1 MKDKDYEV
9 FVRELTVENINA
21 YEELFAEKL
30 DEIKSILGDF
40 EVDEELIEDFSE
52 DFSMDREVAEDILKM
67 YLWLGTED
75 CGRMLRSFFAFLRAV
90 KEKEDDD
97 EEI

>member
-52 DFSMDREVAEDILKM
+52 DCSMDREVAEDILKM
-67 YLWLGTED
+67 YFWLGTED
-75 CGRMLRSFFAFLRAV
+75 CRRMLRSFFAFLRAV

>member
-1 MKDKDYEV
+1 MENYEEM
-9 FVRELTVENINA
+9 VRDLTVENINA
-21 YEELFAEKL
+21 YEEFFAEKL
-30 DEIKSILGDF
+30 DELKSILGDF

-52 DFSMDREVAEDILKM
+52 EFSTDREVAEDILKM
-67 YLWLGTED
+67 YFWLGTDD
-75 CGRMLRSFFAFLRAV
+75 CRRMLRSFFAYLRAV

>member
-75 CGRMLRSFFAFLRAV
+75 CRRMLRSFFAFLRAV